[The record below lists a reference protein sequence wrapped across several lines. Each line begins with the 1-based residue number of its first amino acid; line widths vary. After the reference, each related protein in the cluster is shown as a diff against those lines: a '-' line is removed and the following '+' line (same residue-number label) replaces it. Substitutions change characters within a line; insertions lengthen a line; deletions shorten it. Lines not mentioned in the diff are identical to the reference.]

1 MEYLKYKEE
10 CFNILINK
18 EDKVEQNE
26 GYIIV
31 ITKGVLIKINSKNY
45 NVVEIN
51 SNYKEED
58 WLNGKY

>member
-1 MEYLKYKEE
+1 MEYFKYKEK

-18 EDKVEQNE
+18 EDKVEQNKD
-26 GYIIV
+26 YIIV
-31 ITKGVLIKINSKNY
+31 ITKGVLIKINSKNH

-58 WLNGKY
+58 GLNGKY